1 MFRGKQRSVCLNLEG
16 SVNKQFSVC
25 ALAAIAHRKYV
36 YFLMQRQLRKTAGLL
51 AVAQTCVKHLVVSC
65 NNKCVSDTKI
75 IFFCQRP
82 LFIACVFLSRYVYH
96 KIVQALTDAVINL
109 NDWLMQVPEK
119 YEKQCLMSY

>member
-25 ALAAIAHRKYV
+25 ALAAIVHRKYV

-75 IFFCQRP
+75 IFF
-82 LFIACVFLSRYVYH
+82 LSKAPFYCMCFSVE
-96 KIVQALTDAVINL
+96 I
-109 NDWLMQVPEK
+109 
-119 YEKQCLMSY
+119 CLSQNSAGPN